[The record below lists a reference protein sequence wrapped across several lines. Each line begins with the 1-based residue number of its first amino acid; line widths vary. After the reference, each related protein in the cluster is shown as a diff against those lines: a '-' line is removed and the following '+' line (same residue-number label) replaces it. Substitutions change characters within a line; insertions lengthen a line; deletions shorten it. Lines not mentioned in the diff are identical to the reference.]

1 MTTQDVANKFY
12 EYMQKGEF
20 PKIYEELYS
29 QSATSEE
36 APGSDWPKANGMKEI
51 GEKGKKWNESVE
63 AMHGGTTE
71 KPVVAG
77 NYFISRMTMDFTPK
91 GGKRI
96 NMEEFGVYHVKD
108 GKIVSEQFF
117 S

>member
-1 MTTQDVANKFY
+1 
-12 EYMQKGEF
+12 
-20 PKIYEELYS
+20 
-29 QSATSEE
+29 
-36 APGSDWPKANGMKEI
+36 
-51 GEKGKKWNESVE
+51 
-63 AMHGGTTE
+63 MHGGTTE